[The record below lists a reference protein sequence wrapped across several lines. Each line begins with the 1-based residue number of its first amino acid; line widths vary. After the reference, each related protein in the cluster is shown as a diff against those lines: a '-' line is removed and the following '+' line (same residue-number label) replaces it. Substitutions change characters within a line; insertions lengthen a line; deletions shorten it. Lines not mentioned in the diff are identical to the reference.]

1 MAREWGGRRGRVLE
15 RPYWRLPENAGRRKR
30 AALSMRAGWVGCE
43 IVRIRRD
50 DLRLRGERT
59 PDAPSPYSARPAPAG
74 LLTGSPQF
82 LRRCG
87 C

>member
-1 MAREWGGRRGRVLE
+1 MNAQKPKSRGGEKASSWLLYVVRSCAILLRVS
-15 RPYWRLPENAGRRKR
+15 AF
-30 AALSMRAGWVGCE
+30 
-43 IVRIRRD
+43 
-50 DLRLRGERT
+50 LRGERT